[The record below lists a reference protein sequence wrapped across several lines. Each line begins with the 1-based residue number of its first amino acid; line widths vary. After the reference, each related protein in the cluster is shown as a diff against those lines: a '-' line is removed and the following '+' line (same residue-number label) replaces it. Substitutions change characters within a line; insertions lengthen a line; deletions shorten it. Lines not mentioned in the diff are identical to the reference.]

1 MDNVIKAACV
11 LHNYL
16 KNEITISN
24 NVQCEIDI
32 MPDNQLLP
40 LSNNNNR
47 SGSSAFLVR
56 NKFTHYFN
64 TVGSVLWQK
73 DSVFRGKY

>member
-16 KNEITISN
+16 RNEITISN
-24 NVQCEIDI
+24 NVEGESNL
-32 MPDNQLLP
+32 MLDNQLLS

-56 NKFTHYFN
+56 KKLTDYFN
-64 TVGSVLWQK
+64 TVGSVPWQR
-73 DSVFRGKY
+73 DI